1 MSSTPRVFPM
11 EYTMFIFL
19 GLALVA
25 LFFMSSRGRKQQ
37 AKQQEFR
44 NTLNPGDEVMTSS
57 GQLGTVHSVVGDT
70 VLIETTPGVVTR
82 WVKAAIQAVP
92 AQFSTTEE
100 EPVEDAPVL
109 EENPA
114 AEVPADTTDA
124 TERDPRDRA

>member
-1 MSSTPRVFPM
+1 M

-57 GQLGTVHSVVGDT
+57 GQLGTVHSVVGET

-92 AQFSTTEE
+92 PQFAT
-100 EPVEDAPVL
+100 
-109 EENPA
+109 
-114 AEVPADTTDA
+114 AESVPAQDDVI
-124 TERDPRDRA
+124 DPDDPDRRDRI